1 MSSQQQCKCNPE
13 PTIID
18 IRLECLRL
26 VFESGTDYQKKQWDS
41 MAAEMVAW
49 ITRVD
54 AKRSSKTAGKKA
66 DQKS

>member
-1 MSSQQQCKCNPE
+1 MSSHQCKCSPE
-13 PTIID
+13 PTITD

-26 VFESGTDYQKKQWDS
+26 VFESGTEYQKKQWDS
-41 MAAEMVAW
+41 TAAEMVAW